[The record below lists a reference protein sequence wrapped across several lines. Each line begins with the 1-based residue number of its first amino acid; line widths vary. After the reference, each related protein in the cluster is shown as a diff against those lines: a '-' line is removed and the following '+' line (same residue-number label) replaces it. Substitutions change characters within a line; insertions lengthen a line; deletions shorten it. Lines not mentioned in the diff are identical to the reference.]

1 MHISDNKASEY
12 TLAVGILLVSFMMVF
27 LSRHIRLESEYA
39 ITTPGVVLFLH
50 DNTDL
55 DGLILSLQESG
66 ALFSEEDFRWV
77 ASMNSWQTFRSGRY
91 ILPENSSHKSMLSRF
106 ARGEQD
112 PFMVRIMGG
121 QDVNGFISRTSR
133 LFRFSE
139 DELRLAMTD
148 PEFLQEIG
156 IEEHLLIGRMLP
168 NTYEMFWTTSAQQFI
183 RRMLREFDQAVTQR
197 YAERAAELGISI
209 DEAVT
214 LGSIIEWEVRHVDEK
229 PKVSGLYWNRLNRRM
244 RLQAD
249 PTVAHAIGERRRL
262 FNRDYR
268 IDHPY
273 NTYRI
278 FGLPPGPINN
288 PRITSITA
296 ALYPEQ
302 HNYIFM
308 VAAPGGSGYHVFTTR
323 YEDHR
328 REAARWSAWLSEQVR
343 LRDAREREQLQNQG
357 S

>member
-1 MHISDNKASEY
+1 MSDKKAVEL
-12 TLAVGILLVSFMMVF
+12 TIAIAVLLVSFMMVF
-27 LSRHIRLESEYA
+27 MSRYVRLESHTA
-39 ITTPGVVLFLH
+39 FTSDGGLLFLH
-50 DNTDL
+50 ENVDL
-55 DGLILSLQESG
+55 PGLITQLRE
-66 ALFSEEDFRWV
+66 ANVDFDDAHLYWAADIKQWSSFRAGRYV
-77 ASMNSWQTFRSGRY
+77 LPMNSNY
-91 ILPENSSHKSMLSRF
+91 DALLSKL

-112 PFMVRIMGG
+112 PFMARIVGG
-121 QDVNGFISRTSR
+121 QDVNSFIARTAR

-139 DELRLAMTD
+139 DDLRQTMTD
-148 PEFLQEIG
+148 TIFLADIEIPEHI
-156 IEEHLLIGRMLP
+156 LIGRMLP
-168 NTYEMFWTTSAQQFI
+168 NTYEMFWTTTPEQFV
-183 RRMLREFDQAVTQR
+183 RRMLREFDVAVTQR
-197 YAERAAELGISI
+197 YSERAAELGISI

-229 PKVSGLYWNRLNRRM
+229 RKVSGLYWNRLNNRW

-249 PTVAHAIGERRRL
+249 PTVAHALGERRRL

-288 PRITSITA
+288 PRLTSVTA

-302 HNYIFM
+302 HNYFFM
-308 VAAPGGSGYHVFTTR
+308 VASADGSGYHTFTTR

-328 REAARWSAWLSEQVR
+328 RESRRWSNWLTEQTR
-343 LRDAREREQLQNQG
+343 IREAREREELQQG